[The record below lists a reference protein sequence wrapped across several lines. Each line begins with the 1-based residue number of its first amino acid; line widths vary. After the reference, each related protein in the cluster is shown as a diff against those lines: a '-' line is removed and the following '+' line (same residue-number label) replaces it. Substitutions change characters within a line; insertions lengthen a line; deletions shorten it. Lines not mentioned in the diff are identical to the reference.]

1 MLSDF
6 YNSQLYGIR
15 SELGKS
21 AHKIFN
27 GIVQDNLFKGCF
39 IPEYSEWT
47 DTKDL
52 GSKLLGIYE
61 QDILEFLKKTKGS
74 YKFLVDIGAADG
86 YYVVGSLF
94 AKIVDRAYGF
104 EINEK
109 SRNIMTNN
117 AKINNVI
124 DLVHIDSEA
133 TLEKITSILNK
144 EGENSG
150 IFIIDIEGEEFKL
163 LTNNFLEI
171 CKNSTLIIEIHEWDS
186 LSNKYEEIIK
196 KCDTIFNINYL
207 YNRTKT
213 IPDLPIINEINDNF
227 RWLLCSEGRPQQ
239 MKWLVLTPK
248 D

>member
-6 YNSQLYGIR
+6 YNNQLYEVR

-21 AHKIFN
+21 VHKIFN

-39 IPEYSEWT
+39 IPGYSEWT
-47 DTKDL
+47 GTKDL
-52 GSKLLGIYE
+52 GSKLLGTYE

-74 YKFLVDIGAADG
+74 YNFLVDIGAADG

-109 SRNIMTNN
+109 SRNIMLDNI
-117 AKINNVI
+117 KINNVV
-124 DLVHIDSEA
+124 DSAYIDSEA
-133 TLEKITSILNK
+133 TLEKITDILYK
-144 EGENSG
+144 EGQNSG

-163 LTNNFLEI
+163 LTNKFLEV
-171 CKNSTLIIEIHEWDS
+171 CKNSTLIVEIHEWDS

-196 KCDTIFNINYL
+196 KCETIFNIGYL

-213 IPDLPIINEINDNF
+213 IPDLPIINKINDNF

-248 D
+248 G